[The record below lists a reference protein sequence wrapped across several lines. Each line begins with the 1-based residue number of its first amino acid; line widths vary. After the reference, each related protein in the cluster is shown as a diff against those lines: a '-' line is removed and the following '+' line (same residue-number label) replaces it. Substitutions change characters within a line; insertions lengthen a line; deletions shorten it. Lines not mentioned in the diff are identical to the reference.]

1 MSSATIL
8 IVDDDA
14 AHRSMLRTMLRG
26 WGYATEE
33 ADDGES
39 AVEKVRQRAWDAVLM
54 DVRMARMDGL
64 EALHRILDWNP
75 ATPVLIMTAFSSVDT
90 AVEALRTGAYDYL
103 TKPLDFDV
111 LRHTLE
117 RALDHTRL
125 ASENRELRE
134 RLSSQGGASGAPYG
148 IIGRSAPM
156 HELVEMIAT
165 VAPSEATVLITGES
179 GTGKELVARALHAAS
194 HRAAKPLV
202 IVNCAALTETL
213 LESEL
218 FGHER
223 GAFTGA
229 DRRREGRFVQADGG
243 TLFLDEIGEMPL
255 TLQAKLLRALQQGEV
270 QRVGSDTP
278 LTVDVRVIA
287 ATNRD
292 LREEAA
298 AGRFREDLYYR
309 LNVIAVHVPALR
321 ERAGDVPLLAA
332 FFLDRYTEKNRKH
345 LKGFSPQAMDLLL
358 RHDWPGNVR
367 ELENAIERAV
377 ILATGDYVTER
388 ELPLH
393 LGNAGSGGGGGSG
406 GSSDGNAGAGA
417 GKAPA
422 DGDGLAP
429 YAGLSLED
437 LERRAIIA
445 TLRETGDNKSEAA
458 RRLGITRATLHNK
471 LKKYDLE

>member
-1 MSSATIL
+1 MSTATIL

-54 DVRMARMDGL
+54 DVRMARMDGIA
-64 EALHRILDWNP
+64 ALHHILAWNP

-134 RLSSQGGASGAPYG
+134 RLTSQGGAPGAPHG

-194 HRAAKPLV
+194 HRATKPLV
-202 IVNCAALTETL
+202 TVNCAALTETL

-345 LKGFSPQAMDLLL
+345 LKGFTPQAMDQML

-393 LGNAGSGGGGGSG
+393 FGGGGNGNVGGGGSAG
-406 GSSDGNAGAGA
+406 TGEAGAGN
-417 GKAPA
+417 APA

-445 TLRETGDNKSEAA
+445 TLRETADNKSEAA

>member
-1 MSSATIL
+1 M
-8 IVDDDA
+8 
-14 AHRSMLRTMLRG
+14 
-26 WGYATEE
+26 
-33 ADDGES
+33 
-39 AVEKVRQRAWDAVLM
+39 
-54 DVRMARMDGL
+54 
-64 EALHRILDWNP
+64 
-75 ATPVLIMTAFSSVDT
+75 
-90 AVEALRTGAYDYL
+90 
-103 TKPLDFDV
+103 
-111 LRHTLE
+111 
-117 RALDHTRL
+117 
-125 ASENRELRE
+125 
-134 RLSSQGGASGAPYG
+134 
-148 IIGRSAPM
+148 
-156 HELVEMIAT
+156 
-165 VAPSEATVLITGES
+165 
-179 GTGKELVARALHAAS
+179 
-194 HRAAKPLV
+194 
-202 IVNCAALTETL
+202 
-213 LESEL
+213 
-218 FGHER
+218 
-223 GAFTGA
+223 
-229 DRRREGRFVQADGG
+229 QADGG

-255 TLQAKLLRALQQGEV
+255 PLQAKLLRALQQGEV

-309 LNVIAVHVPALR
+309 LNVITVHVPALR

-345 LKGFSPQAMDLLL
+345 LKGFSPQAMDILL

-393 LGNAGSGGGGGSG
+393 LGTGGTGGTAGTGGGGGNG
-406 GSSDGNAGAGA
+406 GSAGTGGSGN
-417 GKAPA
+417 APA

-437 LERRAIIA
+437 LERRAIVA
-445 TLRETGDNKSEAA
+445 TLRETSDNKSEAA

-471 LKKYDLE
+471 LKKYDME

>member
-1 MSSATIL
+1 MSTATIL

-54 DVRMARMDGL
+54 DVRMARMDGIA
-64 EALHRILDWNP
+64 ALHHILDWNP
-75 ATPVLIMTAFSSVDT
+75 ATPVLIMTAHSSVDT

-134 RLSSQGGASGAPYG
+134 RLSAQGAAGGGHG

-179 GTGKELVARALHAAS
+179 GTGKELVARALHASS
-194 HRAAKPLV
+194 HRAARQMV
-202 IVNCAALTETL
+202 TVNCAALTETL

-309 LNVIAVHVPALR
+309 LNVIALHVPALR

-345 LKGFSPQAMDLLL
+345 LKGFTPQAMDLLL

-393 LGNAGSGGGGGSG
+393 LGSAGNG
-406 GSSDGNAGAGA
+406 GAGA
-417 GKAPA
+417 GGASGDGTGAGNAPA

>member
-1 MSSATIL
+1 MSNATIL

-39 AVEKVRQRAWDAVLM
+39 AVEKVRQRARDAVLM
-54 DVRMARMDGL
+54 DVRMARMDGIA
-64 EALHRILDWNP
+64 ALHHILDWNP
-75 ATPVLIMTAFSSVDT
+75 ATPVLIMTAHSSVDT

-134 RLSSQGGASGAPYG
+134 RLTSQGGAPGAPHG

-179 GTGKELVARALHAAS
+179 GTGKELVARALHTAS
-194 HRAAKPLV
+194 HRSARPLV
-202 IVNCAALTETL
+202 TVNCAALTETL

-321 ERAGDVPLLAA
+321 ERGGDVPLLAA
-332 FFLDRYTEKNRKH
+332 FFPDRYTEKNRKH
-345 LKGFSPQAMDLLL
+345 LKGFTPQAMDLLL

-393 LGNAGSGGGGGSG
+393 FGSG
-406 GSSDGNAGAGA
+406 GSGASGGGNAGAGA
-417 GKAPA
+417 ENAPA
-422 DGDGLAP
+422 EGDGLAP

-458 RRLGITRATLHNK
+458 RRPGITRATLHNK